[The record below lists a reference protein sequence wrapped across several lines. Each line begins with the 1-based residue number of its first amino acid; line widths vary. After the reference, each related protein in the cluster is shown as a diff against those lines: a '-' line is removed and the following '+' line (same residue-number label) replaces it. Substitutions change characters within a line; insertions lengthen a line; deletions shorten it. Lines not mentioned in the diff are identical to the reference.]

1 MHHCHREQH
10 QIPFLS
16 LSHQRTVLP
25 ERETAFQKGLLELT
39 EYENVPT
46 GCFFPGGKVVTAEF
60 ADIGI

>member
-1 MHHCHREQH
+1 MHHCHKEQH

-39 EYENVPT
+39 KDKNVPT
-46 GCFFPGGKVVTAEF
+46 GCFFPRIKVVIAEF
-60 ADIGI
+60 ADNGI